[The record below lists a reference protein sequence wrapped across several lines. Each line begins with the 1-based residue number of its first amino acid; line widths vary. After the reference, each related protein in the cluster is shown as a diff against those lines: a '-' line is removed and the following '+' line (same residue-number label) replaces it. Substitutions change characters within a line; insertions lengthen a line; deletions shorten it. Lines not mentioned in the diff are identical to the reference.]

1 MPKAKDPTTERL
13 LNLRVGA
20 SWFISKRR
28 VCLKTLRKHLPESA
42 WRSETREGGLVV
54 TRLR

>member
-1 MPKAKDPTTERL
+1 MDSITEKL

-20 SWFISKRR
+20 SWFVSKRR
-28 VCLKTLRKHLPESA
+28 LCLKTLHKYSPESA

-54 TRLR
+54 TRVR